1 MKGKLE
7 KFIQEHNEELNQR
20 TPNPAVLDR
29 IMRQMGHQN
38 VLQEKAK
45 EKKGIVISF
54 RALQWSAAAC
64 LVLALGLALWKYQE
78 SLSSK
83 GAMVVKVPGRVKPV
97 HRLTDTAMAAGINM
111 AQAKPQAEQ
120 QRFDEVDKDLYYRKK
135 RVAEAWSSPKHA
147 SYKQVLL
154 AKLDDESSPASRIR
168 ALSQADKLHNISNDV
183 VDVLVE
189 TMNNDPNTNVRLA
202 ALDGLT
208 KFYRE
213 GYVKKQLI
221 KSLKKQHD
229 PMVQIALI
237 GLLTRMKE
245 SAILTQLE
253 GMTKDD
259 NTLDAVKETAY
270 SSIFELRGS

>member
-7 KFIQEHNEELNQR
+7 DFIQKHNEELDQR

-29 IMRQMGHQN
+29 IMRQMGHEN
-38 VLQEKAK
+38 LFQEKVK
-45 EKKGIVISF
+45 ERKGIVISF
-54 RALQWSAAAC
+54 RTLQWSAAAC

-78 SLSSK
+78 TSNSK
-83 GAMVVKVPGRVKPV
+83 GAMVTKIPGRLKPV
-97 HRLTDTAMAAGINM
+97 NRLTDTATATSINM
-111 AQAKPQAEQ
+111 AQAKPKAEQ
-120 QRFDEVDKDLYYRKK
+120 QRFNEVDQDLAYRKK
-135 RVAEAWSSPKHA
+135 HVAEAWSSAKSA

-154 AKLDDESSPASRIR
+154 DKLDNEGSPASRIS

-221 KSLKKQHD
+221 RSLKKQHD

-245 SAILTQLE
+245 SAILAQLE

-259 NTLDAVKETAY
+259 NNIDAVKETAY

>member
-7 KFIQEHNEELNQR
+7 DFIQKHNEDLNQR

-29 IMRQMGHQN
+29 IMQQTK
-38 VLQEKAK
+38 QENPRHEKIK
-45 EKKGIVISF
+45 EKKGVVISF

-64 LVLALGLALWKYQE
+64 LVLALGLALWRYQE
-78 SLSSK
+78 TSNSK
-83 GAMVVKVPGRVKPV
+83 GATVTKVPGRLKPV
-97 HRLTDTAMAAGINM
+97 NRLTDTTTAPVNNM
-111 AQAKPQAEQ
+111 AQVKPQAQ
-120 QRFDEVDKDLYYRKK
+120 QHRFNDVDQDLASRKK
-135 RVAEAWSSPKHA
+135 HVAEAWTGTKQV

-154 AKLDDESSPASRIR
+154 TRLDNDDSPASRIS
-168 ALSQADKLHNISNDV
+168 ALSQADKLRNVSNDV

-213 GYVKKQLI
+213 AYVKKQLI
-221 KSLKKQHD
+221 RSLKKQHD

-245 SAILTQLE
+245 SAILSQLE
-253 GMTKDD
+253 GMAKDD
-259 NTLDAVKETAY
+259 NNIDAVKQTAY
-270 SSIFELRGS
+270 SGILELRGS